1 MARKRKLVYNDD
13 GTLKDPTVCEEC
25 WTKVARSGDM
35 RRHMRKH
42 LSAAEKLSNPHRSYA
57 CPFDGCNFK
66 NLQKSNVDT
75 HIRTHTKE
83 KKKCPSCNFE
93 TPDPGTLTRH
103 RKRRHEYVPEPRK
116 SRNPGNR
123 SSSDLTQPQII
134 IETPSTY
141 SRSTST
147 STDIPT
153 SPSTSGEYA
162 SVTTSPFSP
171 AQPLPD
177 SSAWCESDNP
187 QSLSSFAGGQT
198 DLSPS
203 SAGYNQWDAMNAT
216 YSSLPTTPTLS
227 LPPPAIPRI
236 EDESSQPS
244 FLRRRPLGIQDILT
258 EEGRVYWGR
267 CS

>member
-42 LSAAEKLSNPHRSYA
+42 LSAAEKLSKSYA

-162 SVTTSPFSP
+162 SVITSPFSP
-171 AQPLPD
+171 VQPLPD
-177 SSAWCESDNP
+177 SSVWCESDNP

-198 DLSPS
+198 DLNPS
-203 SAGYNQWDAMNAT
+203 SAGYNQWDAMDAT
-216 YSSLPTTPTLS
+216 YPTLPTTPTLS

>member
-1 MARKRKLVYNDD
+1 MARKRKVVYNGD
-13 GTLKDPTVCEEC
+13 GTLKDPTICDEC
-25 WTKVARSGDM
+25 GTKVARSGDM

-42 LSAAEKLSNPHRSYA
+42 LSAAEKLSKSYA

-66 NLQKSNVDT
+66 NLQKGNVDT

-116 SRNPGNR
+116 PRNPGNI
-123 SSSDLTQPQII
+123 SPSDPAQPQII

-141 SRSTST
+141 SRSTSA
-147 STDIPT
+147 STDIST

-171 AQPLPD
+171 HQPLPD
-177 SSAWCESDNP
+177 SSTWYESDNM
-187 QSLSSFAGGQT
+187 QSPLSFAGRQT
-198 DLSPS
+198 ILSPS
-203 SAGYNQWDAMNAT
+203 SAGHNRWDTTNAKDPT
-216 YSSLPTTPTLS
+216 LPTTPTVT

-244 FLRRRPLGIQDILT
+244 LLRRRPLGIQDILT

>member
-42 LSAAEKLSNPHRSYA
+42 LSAAEKLSNKFSVVTSPRVIVMLLFS
-57 CPFDGCNFK
+57 
-66 NLQKSNVDT
+66 
-75 HIRTHTKE
+75 TKE

-147 STDIPT
+147 STDIST

-216 YSSLPTTPTLS
+216 YSTLPTTPTLS